1 MSDSDIL
8 ERAKAIHE
16 KYASRDESID
26 EVFQAHLAADLLPEL
41 IAEVERRRA
50 ALAHEL
56 DLRDRHIESLEARIK
71 ELEADRIEARAQY
84 LLFMN
89 DNPGCI
95 AWNFDELDETEQ
107 DALREQARYM
117 LELEEPWAYI
127 QLRKAREQ
135 IKRLEAALQDSLAAR
150 LYYEHYPGVSDA
162 YSWHDYPEDA
172 CHCMPK
178 EKFRE
183 KAHEALERIK
193 AETGSGDHV
202 AGANKLILTA
212 EQREALCRTLNLI
225 GNAISQNET
234 SDHPGDCVLETS
246 GLRNDYVTIEDLLS
260 GSKPSWKIT
269 EERQEALRAVLR
281 AVRDE
286 WENGDEYPRPIEPEE
301 QILWAMLEEAKRD
314 A

>member
-1 MSDSDIL
+1 MICPYQDLGQPEEDWCENPENCEIYK
-8 ERAKAIHE
+8 ER
-16 KYASRDESID
+16 
-26 EVFQAHLAADLLPEL
+26 
-41 IAEVERRRA
+41 
-50 ALAHEL
+50 
-56 DLRDRHIESLEARIK
+56 
-71 ELEADRIEARAQY
+71 
-84 LLFMN
+84 
-89 DNPGCI
+89 
-95 AWNFDELDETEQ
+95 
-107 DALREQARYM
+107 
-117 LELEEPWAYI
+117 I
-127 QLRKAREQ
+127 QE
-135 IKRLEAALQDSLAAR
+135 
-150 LYYEHYPGVSDA
+150 
-162 YSWHDYPEDA
+162 
-172 CHCMPK
+172 K
-178 EKFRE
+178 EKLAKRN
-183 KAHEALERIK
+183 LM
-193 AETGSGDHV
+193 
-202 AGANKLILTA
+202 LTA